1 MSATIKDVAKAAN
14 VSPSTVSRVIADH
27 PKISDETKK
36 RVLAAMKKL
45 NYHPNAIARSLANK
59 STKTLGLLLPN
70 TDEDLFNNPFF
81 TQAMR
86 GISIYAQKK
95 GYYIMYS
102 YSNNEAQEIEFI
114 KRYIHSKWVDGIIL
128 LSAKQEDQC
137 IEYLKNIHYPFVVV
151 GRPKDTHSVLW
162 VDNDNFQA
170 MYNVVTSLIE
180 RGYRDI
186 AFIGGPQS
194 FIVTNDRLEGYK
206 RALQGRGIE
215 VDENYILTSEFSEQG
230 GYEGAKKIIE
240 YKVPEAIV
248 TTDDLIA
255 FGVLKAI
262 KENDKQKIAVIG
274 FNNTFLA
281 PYQSPSLSSVDINAE
296 QIGYQAAKLLID
308 HLEDKEEE
316 EHNKPTHYIVDTKF
330 IERESTKL

>member
-1 MSATIKDVAKAAN
+1 MTATIKDVAKEAN
-14 VSPSTVSRVIADH
+14 VSPSTVSRVIADN
-27 PKISDETKK
+27 PKISDATKK
-36 RVLAAMKKL
+36 RVLAAMEKL

-81 TQAMR
+81 TQVMR

-102 YSNNEAQEIEFI
+102 YSNNETQDIEFI
-114 KRYIHSKWVDGIIL
+114 KSYIHSKWVDGIIL
-128 LSAKQEDQC
+128 LSARQEDKC

-151 GRPKDTHSVLW
+151 GRPKDSQSVLW

-170 MYNVVTSLIE
+170 MYNVVTSLME
-180 RGYRDI
+180 RGYKDI

-194 FIVTNDRLEGYK
+194 LTVTNDRLKGYK
-206 RALQGRGIE
+206 KALWERGIE
-215 VDENYILTSEFSEQG
+215 IDENYILTSEFSELA
-230 GYEGAKKIIE
+230 GYEGAKRIIE
-240 YKVPEAIV
+240 YKVPQAIV
-248 TTDDLIA
+248 TTDDIIA

-262 KENDKQKIAVIG
+262 KEKNMQKIAVIG

-308 HLEDKEEE
+308 SLEDKEGN
-316 EHNKPTHYIVDTKF
+316 NKPTYYIVDTKF
-330 IERESTKL
+330 IERESTQL

>member
-1 MSATIKDVAKAAN
+1 MIATIKDVAKAAN

-27 PKISDETKK
+27 PKISEETKQ
-36 RVLAAMKKL
+36 RVLAAMEKL

-59 STKTLGLLLPN
+59 FTKTLGLLLPN

-81 TQAMR
+81 TQVMR

-102 YSNNEAQEIEFI
+102 YSNNESQDIEFI
-114 KRYIHSKWVDGIIL
+114 KRYIYSKWVDGIIL

-137 IEYLKNIHYPFVVV
+137 IEYLKNMHYPFVVV
-151 GRPKDTHSVLW
+151 GRPKDTNSVLW
-162 VDNDNFQA
+162 VDNDNFKA
-170 MYNVVTSLIE
+170 MYNVVTSLIK
-180 RGYRDI
+180 RGYKDI

-194 FIVTNDRLEGYK
+194 LIVTNDRLEGYK

-215 VDENYILTSEFSEQG
+215 IDENYILTSEFSELA
-230 GYEGAKKIIE
+230 GYEGAKKIIG
-240 YKVPEAIV
+240 YKVPKAIV

-262 KENDKQKIAVIG
+262 KENNLQKIAVIG

-308 HLEDKEEE
+308 YLEDKEE
-316 EHNKPTHYIVDTKF
+316 HNKHTHYIVETKF